1 MSKIVSKTVSKI
13 VYGKAQGGIYN
24 IVKSGMYKG
33 IKWEIGNNRGTYP
46 FATIFVNPRGLGVWL
61 PTAVHAEEVDSFTWC
76 YADEGDRLGDY
87 RDGKAWTF
95 DEIFSHI
102 KDVINQIEYL
112 RTV

>member
-1 MSKIVSKTVSKI
+1 MEI
-13 VYGKAQGGIYN
+13 VYGIKQGRQYE
-24 IVKSGMYKG
+24 IVANGSYRGVD
-33 IKWEIGNNRGTYP
+33 WEIGNNRGTYP
-46 FATIFVNPRGLGVWL
+46 FATIFVNPRGLGVSL
-61 PTAVHAEEVDSFTWC
+61 PTAVHAEDVDSLTWC